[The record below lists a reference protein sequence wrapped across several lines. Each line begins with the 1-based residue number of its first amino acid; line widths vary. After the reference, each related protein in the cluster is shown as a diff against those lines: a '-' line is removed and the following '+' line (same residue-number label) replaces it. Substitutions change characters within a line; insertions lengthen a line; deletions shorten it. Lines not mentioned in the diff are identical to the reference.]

1 MMGGKWS
8 VARFGEC
15 AALRPADAHEE
26 VVETGHGAGGEWKAG
41 QLGMKCDGGEIYLH
55 GAM

>member
-1 MMGGKWS
+1 MGSKWG
-8 VARFGEC
+8 AAGFAER

-26 VVETGHGAGGEWKAG
+26 VVEARHGFGGERKPG
-41 QLGMKCDGGEIYLH
+41 QLRMKCDGGEIHLH